1 MQRSARRPVRV
12 RSPLHAER
20 RVTPSPRRRALVAA
34 GAGLALGVLAAP
46 PLARAKP
53 RTVRISKGYGVLY
66 LPLLVMEKQ
75 RLFERH
81 AARHGLR
88 DIALDW
94 VLLDGGNSV
103 NDAMMAGTL
112 DFAAAGAPGFIELWA
127 RARGIPNVEVI
138 GISGLSTTSLSLNAN
153 QPGLVALRD
162 FTPSDR
168 IAVPGIRTSLSAVVL
183 QMVASRQLGARHFAQ
198 LDSITVNLP
207 HPQAMQALIRRD
219 GGITAHFTSPPFST
233 LELRQPGI
241 HRVVNSVDV
250 LGPLTLDVVFAPKR
264 LVDTEPAL
272 AMAFLGALD
281 EANRLIAQDP
291 RAAAALYAASSGVG
305 VSHDDVLQMLA
316 APDTRFSV
324 RPNQLMDYV
333 DFLYLAGTIKAKP
346 RAWHEMFAPMLDA
359 YRSS

>member
-1 MQRSARRPVRV
+1 M
-12 RSPLHAER
+12 
-20 RVTPSPRRRALVAA
+20 TPSLRRRAFVAA
-34 GAGLALGVLAAP
+34 GLGAALAPALVLS
-46 PLARAKP
+46 KP

-81 AARHGLR
+81 AAKHGVR
-88 DIALDW
+88 DVGVDW

-112 DFAAAGAPGFIELWA
+112 DFAGAGAPGFIELWA

-153 QPGLVALRD
+153 RPGLTSLRD
-162 FTPSDR
+162 FTPADR

-183 QMVASRQLGARHFAQ
+183 QMVAGKLLGQKHFAQ

-207 HPQAMQALIRRD
+207 HPQAMQALIRHEN
-219 GGITAHFTSPPFST
+219 GVTAHFTSPPFST

-241 HRVVNSVDV
+241 HRVVSSVDV
-250 LGPLTLDVVFAPKR
+250 LGPLTLDIVFAPKR

-272 AMAFLGALD
+272 AAAFLGALD
-281 EANRLIAQDP
+281 DANRTIAQDP
-291 RAAAALYAASSGVG
+291 RAAAAIYAASSGVG
-305 VSHDDVLQMLA
+305 VSHDDVMQMLA
-316 APDTRFSV
+316 APETRFSV
-324 RPNQLMDYV
+324 KPNQLMDYV
-333 DFLYLAGTIKAKP
+333 EFLYMAGTIKAKP
-346 RAWHEMFAPMLDA
+346 RAWTEMFTPMLDA
-359 YRSS
+359 YRPS

>member
-1 MQRSARRPVRV
+1 MLS
-12 RSPLHAER
+12 
-20 RVTPSPRRRALVAA
+20 
-34 GAGLALGVLAAP
+34 
-46 PLARAKP
+46 KP

-88 DIALDW
+88 DVTVDW

-112 DFAAAGAPGFIELWA
+112 DFAGTGAPGFIELWA

-153 QPGLVALRD
+153 RPGLATLRD
-162 FTPSDR
+162 FSPADR

-183 QMVASRQLGARHFAQ
+183 QMVASRLLGAAHFAQ

-207 HPQAMQALIRRD
+207 HPQAMQALIRHEN
-219 GGITAHFTSPPFST
+219 GVTAHFTSPPFST

-241 HRVVNSVDV
+241 HRVVNSIDV

-264 LVDTEPAL
+264 LVDNEPAL
-272 AMAFLGALD
+272 APAFLGALD
-281 EANRLIAQDP
+281 EANHMIAQDP
-291 RAAAALYAASSGVG
+291 RAAAAIYAASSGVD
-305 VSHDDVLQMLA
+305 VTHDDVMRMLA
-316 APDTRFSV
+316 APETRFSV
-324 RPNQLMDYV
+324 WPNQLMDYV
-333 DFLYLAGTIKAKP
+333 EFLYLTGTIKAKP
-346 RAWHEMFAPMLDA
+346 RAWTEMFAPMLGDF
-359 YRSS
+359 RSS

>member
-1 MQRSARRPVRV
+1 VGARTR
-12 RSPLHAER
+12 
-20 RVTPSPRRRALVAA
+20 
-34 GAGLALGVLAAP
+34 
-46 PLARAKP
+46 
-53 RTVRISKGYGVLY
+53 
-66 LPLLVMEKQ
+66 
-75 RLFERH
+75 
-81 AARHGLR
+81 
-88 DIALDW
+88 
-94 VLLDGGNSV
+94 
-103 NDAMMAGTL
+103 
-112 DFAAAGAPGFIELWA
+112 
-127 RARGIPNVEVI
+127 IPNVEVI

-153 QPGLVALRD
+153 RPGLVALRD

-281 EANRLIAQDP
+281 EANRLIAQDRARRP
-291 RAAAALYAASSGVG
+291 RCMRRRRASACRTTTCCRCWPRPTR
-305 VSHDDVLQMLA
+305 VSRCGR
-316 APDTRFSV
+316 TS
-324 RPNQLMDYV
+324 
-333 DFLYLAGTIKAKP
+333 
-346 RAWHEMFAPMLDA
+346 
-359 YRSS
+359 

>member
-1 MQRSARRPVRV
+1 MQGDAGFRVAVCRPSHGGPRM
-12 RSPLHAER
+12 
-20 RVTPSPRRRALVAA
+20 TTSPRRRALIAA
-34 GAGLALGVLAAP
+34 GIGMLAAP
-46 PLARAKP
+46 PLVRAKP
-53 RTVRISKGYGVLY
+53 RTVRISKGFGVLY

-81 AARHGLR
+81 AARHGVR
-88 DIALDW
+88 DVAVDW

-112 DFAAAGAPGFIELWA
+112 DFAGAGAPGFIELWA

-153 QPGLVALRD
+153 RAGLVALRD

-183 QMVASRQLGARHFAQ
+183 QMVASRQLGAKHFAQ

-207 HPQAMQALIRRD
+207 HPQAMQALIRREN
-219 GGITAHFTSPPFST
+219 GVTAHFTSPPFST

-241 HRVVNSVDV
+241 HRVVNSVDA

-264 LVDTEPAL
+264 LVDTNPAL
-272 AMAFLGALD
+272 AVAFLGALD

-305 VSHDDVLQMLA
+305 VSHDDVMRMLA

-324 RPNQLMDYV
+324 LPNQLMDYV
-333 DFLYLAGTIKAKP
+333 EFLYLAGTIKAKP
-346 RAWHEMFAPMLDA
+346 RAWHEMFAPMLDD
-359 YRSS
+359 YRSR

>member
-1 MQRSARRPVRV
+1 M
-12 RSPLHAER
+12 
-20 RVTPSPRRRALVAA
+20 TTSPRRRALIAA
-34 GAGLALGVLAAP
+34 GLGVLAAP
-46 PLARAKP
+46 VLVRAKP

-81 AARHGLR
+81 AARHGVR
-88 DIALDW
+88 DVAVDW

-112 DFAAAGAPGFIELWA
+112 DFAGAGAPGFIELWA

-153 QPGLVALRD
+153 RPGLVSLRD
-162 FTPSDR
+162 FTPADR

-183 QMVASRQLGARHFAQ
+183 QMVASRQLGPKHFAQ

-207 HPQAMQALIRRD
+207 HPQAMQALIRREN
-219 GGITAHFTSPPFST
+219 GVTAHFTSPPFST

-264 LVDTEPAL
+264 LVDTARAGQRVSRRARRSEPPDRA
-272 AMAFLGALD
+272 G
-281 EANRLIAQDP
+281 P

-305 VSHDDVLQMLA
+305 VSHDDVMRMLA

-324 RPNQLMDYV
+324 LPNQLMDYV
-333 DFLYLAGTIKAKP
+333 EFLYLAGTIKAKP
-346 RAWHEMFAPMLDA
+346 RAWHEMFAPMLDD
-359 YRSS
+359 YRSG